1 MSKSIVI
8 GVDVGGTFTD
18 IFALDESTGSV
29 SVAKV
34 PSTKGDQSMGFLS
47 GIKAATS
54 DFAAV
59 STIIHGTTVA
69 TNALL
74 ERKGAKAGI
83 ITTAGFRDVLEMRRR
98 DRPTTWGLWGQFVP
112 AIERQNRL
120 EVAER
125 TLANGEIIQ
134 AVNAQEI
141 KEAAEKLL
149 LQGCESAVSYTHL
162 TLPTKA

>member
-34 PSTKGDQSMGFLS
+34 PSTKGDQSIGFLS

-74 ERKGAKAGI
+74 ERKAQRQALSQQRDSVMSWKCVDVIARQPGAYGASSCQ
-83 ITTAGFRDVLEMRRR
+83 L
-98 DRPTTWGLWGQFVP
+98 
-112 AIERQNRL
+112 
-120 EVAER
+120 
-125 TLANGEIIQ
+125 
-134 AVNAQEI
+134 
-141 KEAAEKLL
+141 
-149 LQGCESAVSYTHL
+149 
-162 TLPTKA
+162 

>member
-18 IFALDESTGSV
+18 ILALDENTGEV
-29 SVAKV
+29 RVAKV
-34 PSTKGDQSMGFLS
+34 PSTRGDQSAGFLG
-47 GIKAATS
+47 GIKAAT
-54 DFAAV
+54 DDLGAV

-98 DRPTTWGLWGQFVP
+98 DRPTTWGLWGQYTPV
-112 AIERQNRL
+112 IERQSR
-120 EVAER
+120 
-125 TLANGEIIQ
+125 
-134 AVNAQEI
+134 
-141 KEAAEKLL
+141 
-149 LQGCESAVSYTHL
+149 
-162 TLPTKA
+162 